1 MEKQIKIKINCV
13 RRLQKEYSYYENELR
28 QFKKNIEIMM
38 QEDPNDYNIKKQ
50 NELIEEN
57 ITTKKHTKKL
67 IDKYTHELIEI
78 VNLHLEEGDIPSEI
92 IEEINLL

>member
-1 MEKQIKIKINCV
+1 MEKQLKIKINCV
-13 RRLQKEYSYYENELR
+13 RRLNKEYNHYENELR

-67 IDKYTHELIEI
+67 IDKYTQELLDI
-78 VNLHLEEGDIPSEI
+78 VNLHLEKGDISHEL

>member
-1 MEKQIKIKINCV
+1 MEKTLKIKINCV
-13 RRLQKEYSYYENELR
+13 RRLQKEYSYYENELQ
-28 QFKKNIEIMM
+28 QFKRNIEIMM

-57 ITTKKHTKKL
+57 ITTKKHTQKL
-67 IDKYTHELIEI
+67 IDKYTQELIEI